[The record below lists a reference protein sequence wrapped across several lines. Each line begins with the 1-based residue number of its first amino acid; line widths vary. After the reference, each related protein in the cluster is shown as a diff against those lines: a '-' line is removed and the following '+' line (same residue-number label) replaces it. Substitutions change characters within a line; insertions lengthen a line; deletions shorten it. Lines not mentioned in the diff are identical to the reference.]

1 MGVRKDRWEVGS
13 EFAWSDCFADTEK
26 PWPLSGP
33 RQFFATGRA
42 ALIALGQKLSPN
54 TRLRLFVP
62 TYFCPQVSASLKP
75 WFKLHFFV
83 DLPAESGPRLD
94 TLKANAGDLV
104 LAVNFFG
111 TREQGVW
118 NEYLASSRGVILVED
133 HTHDPFSPWAQRS
146 RAPYAFSSLR
156 KTLPVSDGAVLWSPE
171 GQPLP
176 APPLLASPGSYWKF
190 EAMVLKSAYL
200 KGAPVKKEDFR
211 RLQIDGENELEKN
224 TGGSVCDLTRIA
236 LPLLPVRKLRQKR
249 ARNVKDFLKLIDGGG
264 RPFSPLFTEWPKGGA
279 PFGVVLLCN
288 STETREKLLAWLVAN
303 NIYPPVHWRIPATST
318 ISQGLR
324 EHEELSSRLLT
335 IPVDHRLNPA
345 DVERVASIVASF
357 SE

>member
-1 MGVRKDRWEVGS
+1 MVVRKDRWEVGS
-13 EFAWSDCFADTEK
+13 EFAWSDYFADTEN
-26 PWPLSGP
+26 PWPLTGP
-33 RQFFATGRA
+33 RELFATGRA

-54 TRLRLFVP
+54 RRLRLFVP
-62 TYFCPQVSASLKP
+62 TYFCPQVSASLEP
-75 WFKLHFFV
+75 WFNLHFFV
-83 DLPAESGPRLD
+83 DLPTEPGPRLD
-94 TLKANAGDLV
+94 TLKAKTGDMV

-111 TREQGVW
+111 VRGQGFW
-118 NEYLASSRGVILVED
+118 GEYLASNRDVLLVED

-156 KTLPVSDGAVLWSPE
+156 KTLPVPDGAVLWSPE
-171 GQPLP
+171 GRPLP
-176 APPLLASPGSYWKF
+176 SPQLPASLGSYWKF

-211 RLQIDGENELEKN
+211 PLQIDGENELEKN

-236 LPLLPVRKLRQKR
+236 LPLLPVLKLRQKR
-249 ARNVKDFLKLIDGGG
+249 ARNVKAFLKLLDGGG
-264 RPFSPLFTEWPKGGA
+264 RSFSPLFTEWPKSGA
-279 PFGVVLLCN
+279 PFGAVLLCN
-288 STETREKLLAWLVAN
+288 SAETREKLLAWLVAN
-303 NIYPPVHWRIPATST
+303 NIYPPVHWRIPGTGA
-318 ISQGLR
+318 IPHDLQ

-335 IPVDHRLNPA
+335 IPVDHRLNLA